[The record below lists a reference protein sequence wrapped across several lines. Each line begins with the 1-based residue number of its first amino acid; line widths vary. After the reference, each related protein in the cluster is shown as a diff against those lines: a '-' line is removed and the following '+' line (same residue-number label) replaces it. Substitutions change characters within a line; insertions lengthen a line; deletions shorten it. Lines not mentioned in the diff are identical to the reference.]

1 MLEYFEHL
9 INAAYRI
16 YQDLL
21 IKENGDIY
29 PLRSAIIKFGGFHLS
44 YNWYGRICLAKRR
57 LAT

>member
-16 YQDLL
+16 YQDTL
-21 IKENGDIY
+21 IKEHGDIY

-44 YNWYGRICLAKRR
+44 YN
-57 LAT
+57 